1 MKKLA
6 ILGIIA
12 LAYVG
17 KPDINNQK
25 SFSKESVASLY
36 IFRIQ
41 IISHSKFFIKYKI
54 KLPAC

>member
-12 LAYVG
+12 LAYMG

-25 SFSKESVASLY
+25 SFSKESVASFY
-36 IFRIQ
+36 IF
-41 IISHSKFFIKYKI
+41 
-54 KLPAC
+54 